1 MHLIAFIEILQRNF
15 HMSPANSKMTHNHDF
30 IASSEL
36 VWQIEEVVKSLNEA
50 IVGKMKQEMQN
61 VSS

>member
-1 MHLIAFIEILQRNF
+1 
-15 HMSPANSKMTHNHDF
+15 MTRNHDF
-30 IASSEL
+30 IASSVF
-36 VWQIEEVVKSLNEA
+36 VWQVEEVVKSLNEA